1 MSQLPFYNYQSPY
14 APIYQPPYISSS
26 NFQGPSYSYP
36 PPILPQQDQD
46 QAQLQPSSSSQRP
59 LLPPP
64 WPIQP
69 ALNLPK
75 PNPSF
80 WKYLK
85 VQADTF
91 ATMFSRSRACTSVQ
105 LNALSR
111 KIAQNFTD
119 AVKGIPNP
127 SGLTSSAADAATYE
141 LIVRTLH
148 QLYTIGMDRTADEP
162 RGGIYKRLRSQLLE
176 EWFAWISEKNQHI
189 DTLEAEVTVARG
201 EWEGVRGWV
210 DAQNLWA
217 RVGQDGGWIAREL
230 ELRTGLEAKEADEND
245 SETFVFLCSYSVFV
259 VATTTRSP
267 VHATRLP
274 AQASLSPM
282 RSLVLQSSVP
292 SFVRRRVLLRS
303 SSLERQYFP
312 LGTPSSSSNL
322 VPPSHQAGPRPL
334 PVPNPQLYSS
344 RKPVL

>member
-1 MSQLPFYNYQSPY
+1 MRERKGGHQEGISQTQQAHSWKKGWRRGEKLVKLPSPYQISKTRREGDEGGGGGEKGESKLISRGPSQLLQPSLVPFLGLDQTSSDSFFSEFLALRPLSKSSELIRRPARGNELTIFSFPPSLPLPSFLSSSAMSQLPFYNYQSPY

-36 PPILPQQDQD
+36 PPILPQQDLD

-148 QLYTIGMDRTADEP
+148 QLYSEP
-162 RGGIYKRLRSQLLE
+162 S
-176 EWFAWISEKNQHI
+176 F
-189 DTLEAEVTVARG
+189 
-201 EWEGVRGWV
+201 
-210 DAQNLWA
+210 
-217 RVGQDGGWIAREL
+217 
-230 ELRTGLEAKEADEND
+230 
-245 SETFVFLCSYSVFV
+245 FLSLF
-259 VATTTRSP
+259 
-267 VHATRLP
+267 LP
-274 AQASLSPM
+274 ASSPS
-282 RSLVLQSSVP
+282 RHQP
-292 SFVRRRVLLRS
+292 SKDSDSRRC
-303 SSLERQYFP
+303 
-312 LGTPSSSSNL
+312 N
-322 VPPSHQAGPRPL
+322 
-334 PVPNPQLYSS
+334 
-344 RKPVL
+344 